1 MKLKINNYKK
11 IIGNY
16 GRYRIS
22 DVAEQADYYAFSV
35 TDTQSMQTR
44 EVHMRRNGVVDGDG
58 DTVFHFV
65 NNGNDG
71 QMVTADWF
79 GNMANACNTII
90 SEYNV

>member
-22 DVAEQADYYAFSV
+22 DAVEQDDYYAFSV
-35 TDTQSMQTR
+35 TDYLMKPR
-44 EVHMRRNGVVDGDG
+44 EVHLRREGRLDGDG
-58 DTVFHFV
+58 DTVFDFV
-65 NNGNDG
+65 NGNSPR

-79 GNMANACNTII
+79 GNMVNACNTII
-90 SEYNV
+90 SEYET